1 MNTCHFLDLLV
12 TPFIDCEC
20 TAEERAIVVAH
31 LSECA
36 ECRQRVEAESTAS
49 HVLHAHA
56 AVARTVGAPPA
67 WRPRV
72 WWLGRPEPR
81 VPQRALLLT
90 AALATGLL
98 VLWLRPAQAS
108 AIGVIG
114 DSFCQHKHL
123 FTARFNVDDRACTLG
138 CVRRGAAFVLITE
151 TQVYQIRN
159 QELPKLATFAN
170 VRVRVTGTIT
180 GEAIAIKSIAAAD
193 R

>member
-1 MNTCHFLDLLV
+1 MNTCHVLDPLV

-20 TAEERAIVVAH
+20 TAEERAFVAAH

-36 ECRQRVEAESTAS
+36 VCRQRVEAESTAS
-49 HVLHAHA
+49 HVLQAHA
-56 AVARTVGAPPA
+56 AVARTMDAPPV

-72 WWLGRPEPR
+72 RWLGRPGPR
-81 VPQRALLLT
+81 VPQRALFLT

-114 DSFCQHKHL
+114 DSVCQHKHL
-123 FTARFNVDDRACTLG
+123 FSARFNVDDRACTLG
-138 CVRRGAAFVLITE
+138 CVRRGAAFVLITDAR
-151 TQVYQIRN
+151 VYQIRN
-159 QELPKLATFAN
+159 QELPELATFAN
-170 VRVRVTGTIT
+170 VRVRVTGTIN

>member
-1 MNTCHFLDLLV
+1 MNTCQVLDLVV
-12 TPFIDCEC
+12 TPFIDDEC

-36 ECRQRVEAESTAS
+36 ECRGRVEAESTAR

-56 AVARTVGAPPA
+56 AVARTMGAPPV

-72 WWLGRPEPR
+72 WWLGRPGLR
-81 VPQRALLLT
+81 VHQRALLLT

-114 DSFCQHKHL
+114 DSVCQHKHL
-123 FTARFNVDDRACTLG
+123 FTERFNVDDRACTLG

-151 TQVYQIRN
+151 THVYQIRN
-159 QELPKLATFAN
+159 QELPELATFAN